1 MIYYSW
7 NSVLLHAKSDKK
19 ILEFFKEICS
29 GKPPTLLKPWV
40 RQVLMSTS
48 KRNNYVINPIPLVYA
63 KGVRDSDKVVY
74 LALASL
80 RDHKRLVLYNEKHLD
95 IRAVIDTALLSA
107 VDSNPLLTVNDNKIY
122 FKYEEN

>member
-7 NSVLLHAKSDKK
+7 NSVILHAKSDKK

-29 GKPPTLLKPWV
+29 GKPSALLKLWV

-48 KRNNYVINPIPLVYA
+48 KRNSYLINPIPLVYA

-80 RDHKRLVLYNEKHLD
+80 REHKRLVLYNEKHLD
-95 IRAVIDTALLSA
+95 TRAVIDTELLSA

>member
-7 NSVLLHAKSDKK
+7 KSVLLHAKSDRK

-29 GKPPTLLKPWV
+29 GKPSTLLKLWV
-40 RQVLMSTS
+40 QRALMSTS
-48 KRNNYVINPIPLVYA
+48 SRSNYLINPIPLIYA
-63 KGVRDSDKVVY
+63 RGISDYHKVEY
-74 LALASL
+74 IALASL

-95 IRAVIDTALLSA
+95 LRAISDPELLNA
-107 VDSNPLLTVNDNKIY
+107 VHSNPLLTVNDNKIY